1 MTQGN
6 QPQRPEQPQEN
17 PNRWQERERGGNRPQ
32 QPNQPQKPRK

>member
-6 QPQRPEQPQEN
+6 QPERREPQEN
-17 PNRWQERERGGNRPQ
+17 PNQWQERERGGNRPQ